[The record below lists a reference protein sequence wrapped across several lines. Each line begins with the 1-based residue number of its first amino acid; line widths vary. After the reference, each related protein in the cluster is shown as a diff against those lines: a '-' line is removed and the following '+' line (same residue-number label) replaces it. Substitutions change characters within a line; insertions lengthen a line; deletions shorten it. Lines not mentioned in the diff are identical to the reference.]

1 MYNKV
6 GKIHNKKW
14 ENNMNNKEWKR
25 WLFWFSFAVA
35 AIVVYKTIDSVA
47 EIFVAIRKFFELL
60 KPFLMAFLVAYIL
73 HIPCRGIEKKLKAS
87 KLKPVNKHAR
97 GLTVLFVYIITILVI
112 FISFKFILPS
122 VSSSIMDLAN
132 NIPNYYNNAIDFF
145 NNLDED
151 SLLYKLNV
159 KEYVGMLQD
168 IKIEREIIK
177 WINIENISSYI
188 QGIVGATNLVFDA
201 FVTIVVSIYML
212 LERSDIKSFLE
223 NLSKAIFDKKT
234 NETIAKYYNKTNEI
248 FYTFFTSQLIDAFIV
263 GIIVS
268 IAMSLMKVKYA
279 VLLGFLIGLFN
290 IIPYFGA
297 IVAVIIAIVIT
308 IFTGGF
314 AKAFWVALVVVSLQ
328 QIDANVINPR
338 ILGTSLHLSPILVIF
353 AVTFG
358 GAYFGPIGMFLGV
371 PVCALLKLIL
381 VDFINYQNSKKAIAN
396 D

>member
-1 MYNKV
+1 
-6 GKIHNKKW
+6 
-14 ENNMNNKEWKR
+14 MNSKEWKR

-47 EIFVAIRKFFELL
+47 EIFVAIGKFFDIL

-73 HIPCRGIEKKLKAS
+73 HIPCRGIERKLKTS
-87 KLKPVNKHAR
+87 KLKLISKHAR
-97 GLTVLFVYIITILVI
+97 GITVLLVYILTILII
-112 FISFKFILPS
+112 FVGFKFILPS

-132 NIPNYYNNAIDFF
+132 NIPNYYNHSIDYF

-151 SLLYKLNV
+151 SLLYKLNI
-159 KEYVGMLQD
+159 KEYVGMLQE
-168 IKIEREIIK
+168 IKIEKEIIK

-223 NLSKAIFDKKT
+223 NLSRAIFDKKT

-248 FYTFFTSQLIDAFIV
+248 FYTFFTSQLIDAFLV
-263 GIIVS
+263 GTIVS

-297 IVAVIIAIVIT
+297 IVAVIISIVIT
-308 IFTGGF
+308 IFTGGIV
-314 AKAFWVALVVVSLQ
+314 KALWVALVVVTLQ
-328 QIDANVINPR
+328 QIDANIINPR
-338 ILGTSLHLSPILVIF
+338 ILGTSLNLSPILVIF

-371 PVCALLKLIL
+371 PVCALLKTLLI
-381 VDFINYQNSKKAIAN
+381 DFIKYKNNKKMMTEN
-396 D
+396 

>member
-1 MYNKV
+1 
-6 GKIHNKKW
+6 
-14 ENNMNNKEWKR
+14 MNSKEWKR

-73 HIPCRGIEKKLKAS
+73 HIPCRGIEKKLRAT
-87 KLKPVNKHAR
+87 KLKLISKHAR
-97 GLTVLFVYIITILVI
+97 GITVLLVYIMVILLI
-112 FISFKFILPS
+112 FVSFKFILPS
-122 VSSSIMDLAN
+122 VSSSVMDLAN

-168 IKIEREIIK
+168 IKIEKEIIK

-201 FVTIVVSIYML
+201 FVTIVVSVYML
-212 LERSDIKSFLE
+212 LERSDIKSFLS

-234 NETIAKYYNKTNEI
+234 NDTIAKYYNKTNEI
-248 FYTFFTSQLIDAFIV
+248 FYNFFTSQLIDAFIV
-263 GIIVS
+263 GTIVS
-268 IAMSLMKVKYA
+268 IVMSLMKVKYG

-308 IFTGGF
+308 IFTGGIV
-314 AKAFWVALVVVSLQ
+314 KALWVALVVVAFQ
-328 QIDANVINPR
+328 QIDANIINPR
-338 ILGTSLHLSPILVIF
+338 ILGTSLDLSPILVIF

-371 PVCALLKLIL
+371 PVCALLKVLL
-381 VDFINYQNSKKAIAN
+381 LDFIKYQNNKKATVEN
-396 D
+396 EN

>member
-1 MYNKV
+1 
-6 GKIHNKKW
+6 
-14 ENNMNNKEWKR
+14 MNSKEWKR

-73 HIPCRGIEKKLKAS
+73 HIPCRGIEKKLRAT
-87 KLKPVNKHAR
+87 KLKLISKHAR
-97 GLTVLFVYIITILVI
+97 GITVLLVYIMVVLLI
-112 FISFKFILPS
+112 FVSFKFILPS
-122 VSSSIMDLAN
+122 VSSSVMDLAN

-168 IKIEREIIK
+168 IKIEKEIIK

-201 FVTIVVSIYML
+201 FVTIVVSVYML
-212 LERSDIKSFLE
+212 LERSDIKSFLS

-234 NETIAKYYNKTNEI
+234 NDTIAKYYNKTNEI
-248 FYTFFTSQLIDAFIV
+248 FYNFFTSQLIDAFIV
-263 GIIVS
+263 GTIVS
-268 IAMSLMKVKYA
+268 IVMSLMKVKYG

-308 IFTGGF
+308 IFTGGIV
-314 AKAFWVALVVVSLQ
+314 KALWVALVVVAFQ
-328 QIDANVINPR
+328 QIDANIINPR
-338 ILGTSLHLSPILVIF
+338 ILGTSLDLSPILVIF

-371 PVCALLKLIL
+371 PVCALLKVLL
-381 VDFINYQNSKKAIAN
+381 LDFIKYQNNKKAIVEN
-396 D
+396 EN